1 MGSAVNFFHLG
12 MNVSAYRSIRV
23 PRVSSI
29 SRALLEHRWYIG
41 GTKLACFPLAL
52 AKPLLRK
59 PYTRDAYA
67 SMSRYLSRPRRK
79 YFFLLFFIQFRTD
92 PSFIFECAARVQAS
106 IRSRTVPLN
115 TVFYADE
122 QKLDSNKRP
131 NLLFGFLS
139 QAYA

>member
-29 SRALLEHRWYIG
+29 GRALLEHRWYIG

-59 PYTRDAYA
+59 PYTREAP
-67 SMSRYLSRPRRK
+67 SPSLRRPKRVCF
-79 YFFLLFFIQFRTD
+79 YEPLFVKT
-92 PSFIFECAARVQAS
+92 P
-106 IRSRTVPLN
+106 P
-115 TVFYADE
+115 
-122 QKLDSNKRP
+122 
-131 NLLFGFLS
+131 
-139 QAYA
+139 